1 MIPGPFSVKTESAPW
16 PGGGATVTSTAQ
28 MGVMRTTALVRGPEF
43 GAFRANE
50 SFPFSFLNTFLII
63 YEPSVF
69 SNSETD
75 NEATC
80 PPQHFH
86 CQNGG
91 CIPARWK
98 CDDDF
103 DCSDR
108 SDEENCCKYP
118 QACHYLSLHP
128 LNGIPSKP
136 APSRQKETNIKTFFE
151 NYITPGAG

>member
-16 PGGGATVTSTAQ
+16 PGGGAMATSTAQ

-43 GAFRANE
+43 GTFRANE
-50 SFPFSFLNTFLII
+50 SHRFPFSFLNTFLSQIFLI
-63 YEPSVF
+63 TSEPSVF

-75 NEATC
+75 SEATC
-80 PPQHFH
+80 PPEHFH

-108 SDEENCCKYP
+108 SDEENCCK
-118 QACHYLSLHP
+118 
-128 LNGIPSKP
+128 
-136 APSRQKETNIKTFFE
+136 
-151 NYITPGAG
+151 